1 MFDGRHGRLL
11 ATKIMPPRC
20 PGLIER
26 PRLLAMAS
34 QIQAKRLAVIRA
46 PAGFGKTSLAASWSE
61 WLRQQGSVVAWVAID
76 PDDDEPSRFLFYVTH
91 AMHRAAPAIG
101 ADALQLIGE
110 TVLLNPQAIV
120 STLIND
126 ITDVDEDVYLFLE
139 DYHLLTKPEIH
150 DAVAFFLKHAPSH
163 AHVVL
168 TTRTEP
174 PLPLASLRAHNQLLE
189 VDASSLRFD
198 LQETQTFL
206 EREKAAGLQSADLM
220 LLHSRTEGWPAAL
233 RIVVSTSA
241 SAPDLAQ
248 HLRNLSALHRPI
260 DTYLAE
266 LLDGLPADLVSFML
280 RTAVL
285 AKLSAPLCEA
295 VTGEPSARALLA
307 SIERRQ
313 LLLVALDHESQ
324 WFRYHP
330 ILVEHL
336 KRRLEAEL
344 GAEVPE
350 LNRRAAHWYASQ
362 ELWTEAVQ
370 HAIASGDTDQALSW
384 IERCA
389 MDLVKRG
396 DLLTLLAWQR
406 LFPPEIM
413 KRQPAVRLAIA
424 WGLAL
429 ATRAKDALQM
439 VADIENDLDPNTSV
453 DAEWLTNECRLIRAA
468 ALSLGD
474 DGREAL
480 PLAEQCLSKARDP
493 WTANVAA
500 NVVAYC
506 RLKKGDLDGFYAT
519 PWAPYASEA
528 ESRHVFEQVYRRCTH
543 GIADTQQLRFRTAER
558 YFREALQL
566 AKQHVG
572 PNSIAAALPASLIA
586 RLAYEEGRIKDA
598 EGMVID
604 RLQFINAGANIEC
617 VLSAYFVLVRAAASR
632 ANFDHAHAL
641 LDQAESLAA
650 AREWPRLSAA
660 IALNRVW
667 IRCNEGRVR
676 EAAIAHEQL
685 DRLAKKHDASFDY
698 SWSEIHRYSGLARA
712 YVASAQ
718 ERFDEAI
725 RTLERV
731 KSDAES
737 VHDHYFGL
745 RAANHLCFVRF
756 RAGQAMEAV
765 REFRHV
771 LDTSAQAG
779 IQQMIVDEGRKIGPL
794 LTAFKDHTEK
804 MKKWGDLKPYFD
816 GLIAAWGRQYEAG
829 ADTGPRSALK
839 DALSAR
845 EGAILNLI
853 ADGLSNKEI
862 ARNLAIAPETV
873 KSHVKN
879 LFAKLNAEKRAQ
891 AVARAQSLGLVAA
904 R

>member
-1 MFDGRHGRLL
+1 MTQSLSFSSMRLPMRML
-11 ATKIMPPRC
+11 CSP
-20 PGLIER
+20 L
-26 PRLLAMAS
+26 
-34 QIQAKRLAVIRA
+34 
-46 PAGFGKTSLAASWSE
+46 
-61 WLRQQGSVVAWVAID
+61 
-76 PDDDEPSRFLFYVTH
+76 
-91 AMHRAAPAIG
+91 
-101 ADALQLIGE
+101 
-110 TVLLNPQAIV
+110 
-120 STLIND
+120 
-126 ITDVDEDVYLFLE
+126 
-139 DYHLLTKPEIH
+139 
-150 DAVAFFLKHAPSH
+150 APSLRFRWRRS
-163 AHVVL
+163 A
-168 TTRTEP
+168 RTINCW
-174 PLPLASLRAHNQLLE
+174 RI
-189 VDASSLRFD
+189 DASSLRFD

-295 VTGEPSARALLA
+295 VTGGPSARALLA

-344 GAEVPE
+344 SAEVPRAE
-350 LNRRAAHWYASQ
+350 PARRALVCVSRTVDGGRA
-362 ELWTEAVQ
+362 

-429 ATRAKDALQM
+429 ATRAKDALQV

-453 DAEWLTNECRLIRAA
+453 DAETLTNECRLIRSA

-676 EAAIAHEQL
+676 EAAIAHEHL

-698 SWSEIHRYSGLARA
+698 SWAEIHRYSGLARA

-794 LTAFKDHTEK
+794 LTAFKDHAERT
-804 MKKWGDLKPYFD
+804 KKWGDLKPYFD
-816 GLIAAWGRQYEAG
+816 GLIAAWGRQMKPAPTP
-829 ADTGPRSALK
+829 APDPRSRMR
-839 DALSAR
+839 SAR
-845 EGAILNLI
+845 
-853 ADGLSNKEI
+853 
-862 ARNLAIAPETV
+862 V
-873 KSHVKN
+873 KA
-879 LFAKLNAEKRAQ
+879 LF
-891 AVARAQSLGLVAA
+891 SI
-904 R
+904 